1 MEITNLMITILSTFI
16 TFSLFSILTGVDN
29 PFFALAENIYVG
41 GAVGLTI
48 VVSFTWIVNN
58 VFAQISSNP
67 YANWPLVIS
76 LVLGLMMLTRI
87 HPKYSYLARIPIC
100 IATGVGV
107 AISTRAIIFSGLLY
121 QIRATIVPIFNLS
134 DPLTSFTNLMVVVFV
149 LTTLSFFIYTQ
160 EIRGPLR
167 VSNKIGRLVLFAA
180 FGALYAQTFMGR
192 AGLLLGRMET
202 LLIPETNLYI
212 SVIIVLL
219 ILVTIIVLTK
229 YYPETMK
236 KLNP

>member
-1 MEITNLMITILSTFI
+1 LDIVSLIITILATFT

-29 PFFALAENIYVG
+29 PFFALVENIYVG

-48 VVSFTWIVNN
+48 VVSFTWIVSN
-58 VFAQISSNP
+58 VWGKISSNP
-67 YANWPLVIS
+67 SANWPLVIS

-107 AISTRAIIFSGLLY
+107 AISTRAIVFSNLLY
-121 QIRATIVPIFNLS
+121 QIRATIAPIFNLS
-134 DPLTSFTNLMVVVFV
+134 DPMTSFTNLMVVVFV
-149 LTTLSFFIYTQ
+149 LTALSYFIYTR
-160 EIRGPLR
+160 EIQGPLR
-167 VSNKIGRLVLFAA
+167 VSNKIGRLVLFTA
-180 FGALYAQTFMGR
+180 FGALYAQTYMGR
-192 AGLLLGRMET
+192 VGLLLGRMET
-202 LLIPETNLYI
+202 LLIPETSLYI
-212 SVIIVLL
+212 TVIIVLL
-219 ILVTIIVLTK
+219 ILVPIIVLTK